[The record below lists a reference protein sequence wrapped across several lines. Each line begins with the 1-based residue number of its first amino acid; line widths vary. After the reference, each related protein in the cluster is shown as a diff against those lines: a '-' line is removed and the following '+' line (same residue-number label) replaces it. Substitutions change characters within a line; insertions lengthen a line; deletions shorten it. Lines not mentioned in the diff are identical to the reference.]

1 MVTIGK
7 SSTVETIVAAVSVIL
22 ILLMA
27 MDFFISGGLEEVSV
41 LRKYITGVGPII
53 LPLAVASLI
62 QNYSR
67 RVISRSIGWQYSLLT
82 LVVFFVTLI
91 IGLTL
96 PGRETNPSY
105 VEWYNVIIVAGKQ
118 ATAGLVAF
126 IIASGL
132 IRSFRIRSAFTAW
145 IAFVCVTALVTL
157 APIADTVLPVWSA
170 FGRWMNMYP
179 MTAWDQTSFWP
190 QWIAMTVVFINIL
203 LLREKMKPA

>member
-67 RVISRSIGWQYSLLT
+67 RVISRSLGWQYSLLT

-203 LLREKMKPA
+203 LLREKMKPT